1 MSATRFVFPS
11 LIGQVSPA
19 YSEVTQGVVVTA
31 APYTFS
37 LWLRGNVGGER
48 IWLNTTTDAVTWYRT
63 SCSLTTTWQRFTLTV
78 PTASAATWYFQ
89 FGVDLRDA
97 SETPQPA
104 QTVYAWGTQ
113 VEPGAFATSLIATTT
128 APVARAQDLTSMATA
143 PWIVPATSS
152 WFAEFILL
160 GIPTNVVIVGANA
173 TNAHTPLVA
182 IAPNQIGSYD
192 GALVLA
198 GGTISAATIV
208 KAASTFGAATGKA
221 CLNGGSVTSGA
232 QTGFS
237 MATIG
242 FIEIVSGASAN
253 NGSGYMRRVQYWPR
267 VLSNAEM
274 QQVTT

>member
-1 MSATRFVFPS
+1 
-11 LIGQVSPA
+11 
-19 YSEVTQGVVVTA
+19 
-31 APYTFS
+31 
-37 LWLRGNVGGER
+37 
-48 IWLNTTTDAVTWYRT
+48 
-63 SCSLTTTWQRFTLTV
+63 
-78 PTASAATWYFQ
+78 
-89 FGVDLRDA
+89 
-97 SETPQPA
+97 
-104 QTVYAWGTQ
+104 
-113 VEPGAFATSLIATTT
+113 
-128 APVARAQDLTSMATA
+128 
-143 PWIVPATSS
+143 
-152 WFAEFILL
+152 
-160 GIPTNVVIVGANA
+160 
-173 TNAHTPLVA
+173 
-182 IAPNQIGSYD
+182 
-192 GALVLA
+192 LVLA